1 MRPSVF
7 STADDSAQRHRARA
21 AVVLAL
27 AAGLLGAGC
36 SGRALVPNES
46 DRLREELAAANDAR
60 GRAESRADE
69 LESRLASLARER
81 QGEID
86 PEVAAA
92 LPALAS
98 VTLSSKSTARLADSE
113 PSAQDGGTLSV
124 ALIVTPADGLA
135 RFIQITGTLRLTVA
149 ALVAGADAIET
160 TSVTVGPKALR
171 DAYRSGFLGTHYTV
185 ECTVP
190 WKGES
195 APRALSVAGEFTD
208 GLTGRVYPIVGTV
221 PVVAAPR
228 RAATASASDPN

>member
-1 MRPSVF
+1 MRASVS
-7 STADDSAQRHRARA
+7 STIDGSVRRHFAGA
-21 AVVLAL
+21 AAALAL
-27 AAGLLGAGC
+27 APVFLSLGC

-46 DRLREELAAANDAR
+46 DRLREELLAANDAR
-60 GRAESRADE
+60 TRAESRANE
-69 LESRLASLARER
+69 LESRLASLAHER
-81 QGEID
+81 QGEVD

-98 VTLSSKSTARLADSE
+98 VTLSSKSTARLADTG
-113 PSAQDGGTLSV
+113 SAGEAGGSLSV

-160 TSVTVGPKALR
+160 TTVTVGPKALR

-185 ECTVP
+185 ECSVP
-190 WKGES
+190 WKGDA

-221 PVVAAPR
+221 PVVAASR
-228 RAATASASDPN
+228 RDATASASDPN